1 MAGAFT
7 NIATTREMA
16 KRLGVS
22 FDRLK
27 SLYHQNRVF
36 QQGKHWHLFQ
46 GVLQWSIRSTQER
59 YAEAFG
65 KRKQPVPKPRR
76 Y

>member
-36 QQGKHWHLFQ
+36 QQGKHWYLFQ
-46 GVLQWSIRSTQER
+46 GVLQWSVRSTQER